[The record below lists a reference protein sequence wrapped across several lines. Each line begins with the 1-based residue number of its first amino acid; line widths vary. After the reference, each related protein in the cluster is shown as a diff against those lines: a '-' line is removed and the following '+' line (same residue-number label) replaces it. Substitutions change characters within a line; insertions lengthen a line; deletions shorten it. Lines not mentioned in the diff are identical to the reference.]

1 MAEADRLA
9 TAASDVTA
17 LRGSPSDLS
26 DQTGEDIL
34 HVPEVDI
41 FADTHETLSQG
52 WWAAMKADA
61 VLEGKCHALRA
72 EFNARIRGTYLF
84 ID

>member
-1 MAEADRLA
+1 MAKADRLA
-9 TAASDVTA
+9 TAAGDVTA
-17 LRGSPSDLS
+17 LRGSPTDLH
-26 DQTGEDIL
+26 QTGEDIL